1 MAKVSMREVA
11 ERAGVSVGTVSHVV
25 NGSSKVAEAT
35 AQKVNEAIDEL
46 GFVRNAAAR
55 QLRSGHSSSLG
66 LVVLDSANPFF
77 ASVAHGAG
85 HACDEAGLS
94 LLIGDSGT
102 DEKRESKYLELFAE
116 HRVNGLLVTPTGADL
131 SELESIAA
139 RGTPVMLV
147 DRASTGY
154 ALSSVTVDNVA
165 GGRMALD
172 HIIAGGCASPVFIG
186 GPRSLPQVADRLAGA
201 RERAEA
207 SGLTLPVYETEQL
220 TILAGRD
227 VGRTIVGLPEDQR
240 PDAVFCANDL
250 LAVGFMQAVLMFS
263 DLRVPADI
271 AIVGYDDIDYAFSTI
286 VPLTSVRQP
295 AELLGRTA
303 VETLLQENASTSDV
317 HHDREFTPELVVRES
332 TRPVRT
338 DPADGSAPPA
348 GE

>member
-11 ERAGVSVGTVSHVV
+11 DRAGVSVGTVSHVV

-35 AQKVNEAIDEL
+35 AAKVNAAIEEL

-66 LVVLDSANPFF
+66 LVVLDTANPFF
-77 ASVAHGAG
+77 ASVAHGARQ
-85 HACDEAGLS
+85 ACDEAGLS

-102 DEKRESKYLELFAE
+102 DEARESKYVDLFAE
-116 HRVNGLLVTPTGADL
+116 QRVNGLLVTPTGSDL
-131 SELESIAA
+131 SGLESIAS

-147 DRASTGY
+147 DRDSNGY
-154 ALSSVTVDNVA
+154 ALSSVTVDNIA
-165 GGRMALD
+165 GGRLALD
-172 HIIAGGCASPVFIG
+172 HIIAGGCTRPAFIG
-186 GPRSLPQVADRLAGA
+186 GQQSLPQVADRLTGA
-201 RERAEA
+201 RERAGQA
-207 SGLTLPVYETEQL
+207 GLELPVFDTAEL

-227 VGRTIVGLPEDQR
+227 AGEKVVALTDDQR

-250 LAVGFMQAVLMFS
+250 LAVGFMQAVIMFS
-263 DLRVPADI
+263 DLRIPEDI

-303 VETLLQENASTSDV
+303 VEALLQENALASDE
-317 HHDREFTPELVVRES
+317 HHDRQFTPELVMRGS
-332 TRPVRT
+332 TRPV
-338 DPADGSAPPA
+338 
-348 GE
+348 

>member
-11 ERAGVSVGTVSHVV
+11 DRAGVSVGTVSHVV

-35 AQKVNEAIDEL
+35 AAKVNAAIEEL

-66 LVVLDSANPFF
+66 LVVLDTANPFF
-77 ASVAHGAG
+77 ASVAHGARQ
-85 HACDEAGLS
+85 ACDEVGLS

-102 DEKRESKYLELFAE
+102 DETRESKYVDLFAE
-116 HRVNGLLVTPTGADL
+116 QRVNGLLVTPTGSDL
-131 SELESIAA
+131 TGLESIAA

-147 DRASTGY
+147 DRDSNGY
-154 ALSSVTVDNVA
+154 ALSSVTVDNIA

-172 HIIAGGCASPVFIG
+172 HIIAGGCTRPAFIG
-186 GPRSLPQVADRLAGA
+186 GQQSLPQVADRLTGA
-201 RERAEA
+201 RERAGQA
-207 SGLTLPVYETEQL
+207 GLELPVFDAAEL

-227 VGRTIVGLPEDQR
+227 AGEKVVALPDDQR

-250 LAVGFMQAVLMFS
+250 LAVGFMQAVIMFS
-263 DLRVPADI
+263 DLRIPDDI

-303 VETLLQENASTSDV
+303 VETLLQENAVASDE
-317 HHDREFTPELVVRES
+317 HHDRRFTPELVVRGS
-332 TRPVRT
+332 TRPV
-338 DPADGSAPPA
+338 
-348 GE
+348 

>member
-11 ERAGVSVGTVSHVV
+11 DRAGVSVGTVSHVV

-35 AQKVNEAIDEL
+35 ARKVNAAIEEL

-55 QLRSGHSSSLG
+55 QLRSGNSNSLG
-66 LVVLDSANPFF
+66 LVVLDTSNPFF
-77 ASVAHGAG
+77 ASVAHGARQ
-85 HACDEAGLS
+85 ACDEAGLA

-102 DEKRESKYLELFAE
+102 DETRESKYVDLFAE
-116 HRVNGLLVTPTGADL
+116 QRVNGLLVTPTGADL
-131 SELESIAA
+131 SQLESIAG

-147 DRASTGY
+147 DRAANGY

-172 HIIAGGCASPVFIG
+172 HIISGGCTRPAFIG
-186 GPRSLPQVADRLAGA
+186 GPQSLPQVADRLAGA
-201 RERAEA
+201 RERVGQ
-207 SGLTLPVYETEQL
+207 SGIELPVYSTAEL

-227 VGRTIVGLPEDQR
+227 AGEKIVALPDGQR

-250 LAVGFMQAVLMFS
+250 LAVGFMQAVIMFS
-263 DLRVPADI
+263 DLRIPEDI

-303 VETLLQENASTSDV
+303 VETLLQENAADTSD

-332 TRPVRT
+332 TRPV
-338 DPADGSAPPA
+338 
-348 GE
+348 

>member
-11 ERAGVSVGTVSHVV
+11 DRAGVSVGTVSHVV
-25 NGSSKVAEAT
+25 NGSSRVAAST
-35 AQKVNEAIDEL
+35 ARKVNEAIDEL

-66 LVVLDSANPFF
+66 LVVLDTSNPFF
-77 ASVAHGAG
+77 ASVAHGARQ
-85 HACDEAGLS
+85 ACDEAGLS

-102 DEKRESKYLELFAE
+102 DEVRESKYVDLFAE
-116 HRVNGLLVTPTGADL
+116 QRVNGLLVTPTGSDL
-131 SELESIAA
+131 SQLESVAG

-147 DRASTGY
+147 DRASRGY

-172 HIIAGGCASPVFIG
+172 HILAGGCTRPAFIG
-186 GPRSLPQVADRLAGA
+186 GPQSLPQVADRLLGA
-201 RERAEA
+201 RGRAEE
-207 SGLTLPVYETEQL
+207 SGLELPVFGTEEL
-220 TILAGRD
+220 TILAGRNAGEK
-227 VGRTIVGLPEDQR
+227 VVALPDGER

-263 DLRVPADI
+263 DLRIPDDI

-303 VETLLQENASTSDV
+303 VETLLQENASVSHE
-317 HHDREFTPELVVRES
+317 HHDREFTPELVVRGS
-332 TRPVRT
+332 TRPI
-338 DPADGSAPPA
+338 
-348 GE
+348 

>member
-11 ERAGVSVGTVSHVV
+11 DRAGVSVGPVSHVV
-25 NGSSKVAEAT
+25 NGSSKVAEVT
-35 AQKVNEAIDEL
+35 AAKVNAAIEEL

-66 LVVLDSANPFF
+66 LVVLDTSNPFF
-77 ASVAHGAG
+77 ASVAHGARQ
-85 HACDEAGLS
+85 ACDEAGLA

-102 DEKRESKYLELFAE
+102 DEQREGKYLDLFAE
-116 HRVNGLLVTPTGADL
+116 QRVNGLLVTPTGSDL
-131 SELESIAA
+131 SRLEAIAS

-147 DRASTGY
+147 DRDSNGY
-154 ALSSVTVDNVA
+154 ALSSVTVDNIA

-172 HIIAGGCASPVFIG
+172 HIIAGGCRRPAFIG
-186 GPRSLPQVADRLAGA
+186 GPQSLPQVADRLAGA
-201 RERAEA
+201 ADSARE
-207 SGLTLPVYETEQL
+207 SGLDLPVFSAPEL

-227 VGRTIVGLPEDQR
+227 VGEKVVGLPDDQR

-250 LAVGFMQAVLMFS
+250 LAVGFMQAVIMFS
-263 DLRVPADI
+263 DLRIPEDI

-303 VETLLQENASTSDV
+303 VETLLQENASASGE
-317 HHDREFTPELVVRES
+317 HHDRRFTPELVVRGS
-332 TRPVRT
+332 TRPV
-338 DPADGSAPPA
+338 
-348 GE
+348 